1 MWERIWCVSAGGG
14 LCCRWVCRGDV
25 LRVVNA
31 RCTAGGDI
39 MIGVQR
45 EEI

>member
-1 MWERIWCVSAGGG
+1 VSAGGG

-31 RCTAGGDI
+31 RCTVGGDI
-39 MIGVQR
+39 MKVTRSLEYNKKKIL
-45 EEI
+45 